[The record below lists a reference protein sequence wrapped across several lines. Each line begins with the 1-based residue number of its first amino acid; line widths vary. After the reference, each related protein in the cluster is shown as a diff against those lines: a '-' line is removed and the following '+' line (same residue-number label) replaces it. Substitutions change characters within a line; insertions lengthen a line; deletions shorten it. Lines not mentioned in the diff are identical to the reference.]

1 MVIVNTSIV
10 TYLYPNSWKLPHV
23 IPFFKSGDPDEVGN
37 YRPISLLPIISKLLE
52 KIISNQLI
60 EYLENN
66 NLLSHTQH
74 SFRPHISTETALM
87 KLSENIYKNI
97 DEKKISLLILLDLS
111 KAFDSVSNNIL
122 LKKCMDLN
130 IDPGWFKSYLED
142 RYQSV
147 RLGDTISS
155 CKPIQFGV
163 PQGSILGPIF
173 FIIYINNMVDALQD
187 CLLI

>member
-111 KAFDSVSNNIL
+111 KAF
-122 LKKCMDLN
+122 
-130 IDPGWFKSYLED
+130 
-142 RYQSV
+142 
-147 RLGDTISS
+147 
-155 CKPIQFGV
+155 
-163 PQGSILGPIF
+163 
-173 FIIYINNMVDALQD
+173 
-187 CLLI
+187 